1 MTSERIAG
9 IERYHAADVL

>member
-1 MTSERIAG
+1 MTLERIAG